1 MGNRRG
7 RRGSDRR
14 RRDTAPADNAPD
26 DTAPA
31 GNLTKLS
38 SMGRD
43 ERGWP
48 IVKLQ
53 GRRDAAAPLLLV
65 NLKVCGKPLQLVQQ
79 EADLIVYV
87 NPEIRGYDDWESP
100 PGSGNIF
107 QCCTPEGMLQEY
119 AFLVAR
125 AAGAGA

>member
-14 RRDTAPADNAPD
+14 RRDAAPADNAPD

-31 GNLTKLS
+31 GNLTELRP
-38 SMGRD
+38 MGHD
-43 ERGWP
+43 QRGWP

-53 GRRDAAAPLLLV
+53 GRRDAAVPLSVV
-65 NLKVCGKPLQLVQQ
+65 NVKVFGKPLQLKQQ

-87 NPEIRGYDDWESP
+87 KPEFRGADEWESP
-100 PGSGNIF
+100 PGNYDKRTHVA
-107 QCCTPEGMLQEY
+107 TPEHILQEL
-119 AFLVAR
+119 APEI
-125 AAGAGA
+125 G